1 MKESVG
7 EENFRGILKYDITHA
22 SSLPVRKQCPFNKTQ
37 TVDRF
42 CRKNFPYKAEWTEV
56 DLSLCSPK
64 TETTTKLLSLNQ
76 VGEIREVFSHRYNFF
91 KNCLKIARKNQL
103 ETIILFQTSNLMIK
117 NYFEYCEQW

>member
-1 MKESVG
+1 MNFKVLLATIVFIFWIIVDCCVTESVG

-22 SSLPVRKQCPFNKTQ
+22 SSLAVTKQCPYNKTQ

-64 TETTTKLLSLNQ
+64 TETTKKLLSLNQ
-76 VGEIREVFSHRYNFF
+76 VGEIWEVFLIVRTF
-91 KNCLKIARKNQL
+91 
-103 ETIILFQTSNLMIK
+103 
-117 NYFEYCEQW
+117 